1 MKKTVSLLM
10 VFGASFLGFSQEVN
24 TGEIHGDFDLN
35 LQSYQE
41 DELIGATAADE
52 VILNN
57 AYLNLNYIKG
67 NFATG
72 LRYESYLNALADYD
86 PEFKGNGIPYR
97 YATYSID
104 GLEVTVGNY
113 YEQLGSGLIFRSY
126 EEKGLGIDNA
136 MDGVRLK
143 YSPTQGTY
151 LKTFIGKS
159 RTHFAYSDGIFRGAD
174 GEININELLSSENK
188 IKTILGGSFISRYQE
203 RSNLIFK
210 IPQNVSAYAGRLN
223 LMYGGWNYYGEY
235 AYKINDPANVLS
247 ASEMNYASGNA
258 FTQNITFSKRGFG
271 VSAEIHRTDNMTF
284 KSDRDKD
291 GKAYL
296 INYIPTLSKPHAYSL
311 LALYPCATQAD
322 GEFGMQFDVFYKMKK
337 GTLLGGKYGT
347 KLAFNYSRINGLNGG
362 SSFLNDNTE
371 HNPMLISIKNEE
383 LYFHDI
389 NLEINKK
396 ISKKIKAN
404 FVIANQTYNKDFLE
418 GHVPGDYGV
427 LNSTILI
434 TDVSYKI
441 KKGHSLRMELQML
454 KSKQLED
461 YSEHGGAY
469 ENGLEEPAEGDWS
482 MGLLEYTISPHWF
495 FTVQDMY
502 NYGNEISEK
511 QLHYLNLTA
520 GFIKGANR
528 FEIGYGKKREGIFC
542 VGGVCKL
549 VPSSNGFNLSISSSF

>member
-1 MKKTVSLLM
+1 MKKIVSLLM
-10 VFGASFLGFSQEVN
+10 VFGVSFLGFSQEVN